1 MPGARLVLIARILI
15 WNLFDSKTT
24 VAELREHLPEL
35 PEDAHWISNEGDE
48 RFGLITFGELP
59 ELATV
64 RDLIGA
70 DPVVYEEYDVE

>member
-1 MPGARLVLIARILI
+1 L
-15 WNLFDSKTT
+15 S
-24 VAELREHLPEL
+24 EL
-35 PEDAHWISNEGDE
+35 PEDAYWISNEGDE

-64 RDLIGA
+64 RELIGA

>member
-1 MPGARLVLIARILI
+1 M
-15 WNLFDSKTT
+15 
-24 VAELREHLPEL
+24 AELREHLPDV
-35 PEDAHWISNEGDE
+35 PDGAHWISNEGDE

-59 ELATV
+59 ELGVV